1 MNKNLVKICALL
13 LAVMVAIGYLMY
25 HYSVLDF
32 IDTSV
37 IAKIIVS
44 LGWLAIPAFITFG
57 ALFTSVGLP
66 RQVVAFIGGY
76 IFGTVGG
83 VALGTVAAVL
93 GAILTFYSARWLAR
107 PFVLRKYPQLV
118 LKIDHFTRD
127 RLFLKI
133 ILIRFLPFG
142 TNLATNLAAGAAATP
157 VRSFALASF
166 VGYIPQMT
174 IFAMTGQGVR
184 VESNTQLIVAAGLF
198 LISIVIGYYLYHQ
211 YHKPV
216 TEAKKNKVKWRW
228 IGVAGLTMLPLLSL
242 GYWVWFGNHSPH
254 RVFINAKVLTVNQTN
269 DIAEAI
275 SIRHGIIEAVGSNE
289 SIQSLI
295 DDDTLVSDL
304 AGNTLIPGF
313 IDAHS
318 HFPSSGLTVDGL
330 STVIVNL
337 RPPPV
342 GRIRSID
349 DIRQALSEKIDQAD
363 TDNWIIGLG
372 YDDSLLAEQRHPT
385 RLELDQLSSEIPIY
399 LWHGSGHMGV
409 ANSAGLAKLK
419 LDEDSTAPAGG
430 VIGRD
435 VQSDLL
441 NGLLQEQ
448 AAPSLGQLTDSLS
461 LLDNYHI
468 LQSASDDYSQWG
480 ITTANSG
487 AANTSL
493 LKALSWAARLRL
505 LPLRLVV
512 SPRHDAHGQQILNGQ
527 FDPADLNSDWFQVGP
542 VKLFADGSP
551 QGYTAY
557 LTEPYFKQPSGQTGY
572 RGFPATEQSRL
583 IETVSSYQKA
593 GIQLAIHGNGDA
605 AIDNIIEAIRLSGQ
619 VNTHD
624 ARTILLHAQMTRA
637 DQLDDMSKLGITPS
651 FFNTH
656 TYYWGE
662 VHRKNAMGP
671 ERAGRISPA
680 GSAENIGLRFSFHS
694 DAPVTPIDPLQLI
707 WSGVNRETL
716 EGNVLGE
723 AERVSIMSAL
733 RAVTIDSAWQVFQ
746 EGNRGSIEVGKF
758 ADLVILSGDLLSDKQ
773 TIREREVLETLVA
786 GETVFSATD

>member
-1 MNKNLVKICALL
+1 MNKNLVKICAALL
-13 LAVMVAIGYLMY
+13 VMMVAIGYLMY

-32 IDTSV
+32 IDTSA
-37 IAKIIVS
+37 IAEVIVS
-44 LGWLAIPAFITFG
+44 LGWLAIPAFITLG

-66 RQVVAFIGGY
+66 RQVVAFVGGY

-83 VALGTVAAVL
+83 VVLGTVTAVL
-93 GAILTFYSARWLAR
+93 GAILTFYAARWLAR

-118 LKIDHFTRD
+118 FKIDHFTHD
-127 RLFLKI
+127 NLFLKI

-157 VRSFALASF
+157 VRSFALASLI
-166 VGYIPQMT
+166 GYIPQMT

-184 VESNTQLIVAAGLF
+184 VGSNTQLFVAAGLF
-198 LISIVIGYYLYHQ
+198 LISIVIGSYLYRQHHQ
-211 YHKPV
+211 PG
-216 TEAKKNKVKWRW
+216 TESKQNKVQWRW
-228 IGVAGLTMLPLLSL
+228 IGVAGFAMLSLLSL
-242 GYWVWFGNHSPH
+242 GYWAWFGNHSPH
-254 RVFINAKVLTVNQTN
+254 RVFINAKVLTVNQNN
-269 DIAEAI
+269 DIVEAV

-289 SIQSLI
+289 SIQALI

-304 AGNTLIPGF
+304 IGSTLVPGF

-318 HFPSSGLTVDGL
+318 HFPSSGLTAAGL
-330 STVIVNL
+330 SVVTVDL

-342 GRIRSID
+342 GKIRSID
-349 DIRQALSEKIDQAD
+349 DILLALSGELDQAD
-363 TDNWIIGLG
+363 TDSWVIGLG
-372 YDDSLLAEQRHPT
+372 YDDSLLVEQRHPT

-409 ANSAGLAKLK
+409 ANSAGLAKLN
-419 LDEDSTAPAGG
+419 LDEASTAPAGG

-435 VQSDLL
+435 VQSGLL

-448 AAPSLGQLTDSLS
+448 AAPSLGRLTDSLS
-461 LLDNYHI
+461 LLDNYRV
-468 LQSASDDYSQWG
+468 LQSASDDYSQRG

-487 AANTSL
+487 AANTPL

-505 LPLRLVV
+505 LPFRLVV
-512 SPRHDAHGQQILNGQ
+512 SPRHDALGQQILNGQ

-551 QGYTAY
+551 QGYTAF
-557 LTEPYFKQPSGQTGY
+557 LTEPYFKQPPEQTDY
-572 RGFPATEQSRL
+572 RGFPATEQSQL
-583 IETVSSYQKA
+583 IETVSKYQRA

-605 AIDNIIEAIRLSGQ
+605 AIDNIIEAISLSGQ
-619 VNTHD
+619 VSTDD

-637 DQLDDMSKLGITPS
+637 DQLDDMSQLGITPS

-671 ERAGRISPA
+671 ERAARISPA
-680 GSAENIGLRFSFHS
+680 GSAEKIGLRFSFHS
-694 DAPVTPIDPLQLI
+694 DAPVTPINPLQLI

-723 AERVSIMSAL
+723 AERVPIMSAL
-733 RAVTIDSAWQVFQ
+733 RAVTIDAAWQVFQ

-758 ADLVILSGDLLSDKQ
+758 ADLVILSGDLLSDDQ
-773 TIREREVLETLVA
+773 AIRERQVLETLVA
-786 GETVFSATD
+786 GETVFSAMK

>member
-1 MNKNLVKICALL
+1 MNKNLVKICAVLL
-13 LAVMVAIGYLMY
+13 VVMVAIGYLMY

-32 IDTSV
+32 IDTSA
-37 IAKIIVS
+37 IAEIIVS

-93 GAILTFYSARWLAR
+93 GAILTFYAARWLAR
-107 PFVLRKYPQLV
+107 PFVLRKYPRLV
-118 LKIDHFTRD
+118 SKIDHFTRD

-142 TNLATNLAAGAAATP
+142 TNLATNLATGAAATP
-157 VRSFALASF
+157 VRSFALASLI
-166 VGYIPQMT
+166 GYIPQMT

-184 VESNTQLIVAAGLF
+184 VGSTTQLIVAAGLF
-198 LISIVIGYYLYHQ
+198 LISIVIGSYLYRQHHQ
-211 YHKPV
+211 PV
-216 TEAKKNKVKWRW
+216 TESKQNKVQWHS
-228 IGVAGLTMLPLLSL
+228 IVSAGFAMLSLLSL
-242 GYWVWFGNHSPH
+242 GYWAWFGNHSPH
-254 RVFINAKVLTVNQTN
+254 RVFINAKVLTVNQNN
-269 DIAEAI
+269 DIVEAV

-289 SIQSLI
+289 SMQSLI

-318 HFPSSGLTVDGL
+318 HFPSSGLMAAGL
-330 STVIVNL
+330 STVTVNL

-342 GRIRSID
+342 GKIRSIE
-349 DIRQALSEKIDQAD
+349 DIRLALLGALDQAD
-363 TDNWIIGLG
+363 ADNWVIGLG

-409 ANSAGLAKLK
+409 ANSAGLAKLN
-419 LDEDSTAPAGG
+419 LDEASTATAGG

-435 VQSDLL
+435 VQSGLL

-448 AAPSLGQLTDSLS
+448 AAPSLGRLTDSLS
-461 LLDNYHI
+461 LLDNYQV
-468 LQSASDDYSQWG
+468 LQSASDDYSQQG

-487 AANTSL
+487 AANTPL

-505 LPLRLVV
+505 LPFRLVV
-512 SPRHDAHGQQILNGQ
+512 SPRHDALGQRILDGL
-527 FDPADLNSDWFQVGP
+527 FEPADLNSDWFQVGP
-542 VKLFADGSP
+542 VKLFVDGSP

-557 LTEPYFKQPSGQTGY
+557 LTEPYFKQPTGQTGY
-572 RGFPATEQSRL
+572 RGFPVTEQSQL
-583 IETVSSYQKA
+583 IETVSKYQKA

-605 AIDNIIEAIRLSGQ
+605 AIDNIIEVISLTGQ
-619 VNTHD
+619 VSTDD
-624 ARTILLHAQMTRA
+624 ARTILLHAQMTRN
-637 DQLDDMSKLGITPS
+637 DQLDDMSQLGITPS

-671 ERAGRISPA
+671 ERADHISPA
-680 GSAENIGLRFSFHS
+680 GSAEKIGLRFSFHS
-694 DAPVTPIDPLQLI
+694 DAPVTPINPLQLI

-723 AERVSIMSAL
+723 AERVPIMSAL
-733 RAVTIDSAWQVFQ
+733 RAVTIDAAWQVFQ

-758 ADLVILSGDLLSDKQ
+758 ADLVILSGDLLSDKAA
-773 TIREREVLETLVA
+773 IRERQVLETLVA
-786 GETVFSATD
+786 GEVVFSATE